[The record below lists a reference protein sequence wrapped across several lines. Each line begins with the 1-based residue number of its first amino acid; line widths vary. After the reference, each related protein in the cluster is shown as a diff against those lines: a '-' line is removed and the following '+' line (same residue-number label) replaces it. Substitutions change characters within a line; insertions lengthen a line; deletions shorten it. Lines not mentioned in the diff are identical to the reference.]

1 MKRVVKWLTIYAPL
15 ACLSMIPV
23 LPNCG
28 L

>member
-1 MKRVVKWLTIYAPL
+1 MKRFVKWLAVVAPL